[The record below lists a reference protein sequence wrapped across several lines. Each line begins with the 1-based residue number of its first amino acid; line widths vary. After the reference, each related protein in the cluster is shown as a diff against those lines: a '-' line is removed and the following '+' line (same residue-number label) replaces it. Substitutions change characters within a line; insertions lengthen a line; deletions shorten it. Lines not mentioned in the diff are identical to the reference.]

1 VRRVVMTDLEL
12 AKKLIQIA
20 DSPDPKRACA
30 EQAADLL
37 IAAHQQNPSLTLRDL
52 THQLSAGE
60 VWNGHDEDWIESL
73 IRWRHHDLATS

>member
-1 VRRVVMTDLEL
+1 VGETPWRFKSSHPHFSSEQGTSEVSALGSPALLHVRRVVMTDLEP

-37 IAAHQQNPSLTLRDL
+37 IAA
-52 THQLSAGE
+52 
-60 VWNGHDEDWIESL
+60 
-73 IRWRHHDLATS
+73 TSRTRR